1 MGMMIEAETIAELQD
16 RWTTRWHEIESEPVA
31 EQDPMAL
38 VFGNHRANFK
48 LWHEEDKARDPS
60 ASDAQIAAVK
70 RSIDLLNQRRN
81 DVLERIDEML
91 LRASPIASADAL
103 LHSETPGM
111 MIDRMSILALK
122 IFHTK
127 EQMGRGEASQA
138 HRDHS
143 AERLRIL
150 EEQRSDLVRCL
161 SALWSAVL
169 GGERR
174 FKIYRQ
180 MKMYNDPELNPMIY
194 GSRSI
199 RSSS

>member
-1 MGMMIEAETIAELQD
+1 
-16 RWTTRWHEIESEPVA
+16 
-31 EQDPMAL
+31 
-38 VFGNHRANFK
+38 
-48 LWHEEDKARDPS
+48 
-60 ASDAQIAAVK
+60 
-70 RSIDLLNQRRN
+70 
-81 DVLERIDEML
+81 ML

-127 EQMGRGEASQA
+127 EQMDRGETSQA
-138 HRDHS
+138 HRDLS

-150 EEQRSDLVRCL
+150 QEQRSDLVRCL

-180 MKMYNDPELNPMIY
+180 MKMYNDPEFNPMIY
-194 GSRSI
+194 GSRNI